1 MIAQRTVERLGTA
14 IAELHS
20 DYSEEDLAKILQYA
34 YQHRVLKDHPDEVA
48 DTLEQLAE
56 KLRNLAKQK
65 GLFATLKL
73 PKKKA
78 NGS

>member
-20 DYSEEDLAKILQYA
+20 DYSEKDLAKILQYA
-34 YQHRVLKDHPDEVA
+34 YEHRALKDHPREVA
-48 DTLEQLAE
+48 ENLEELAE
-56 KLRNLAKQK
+56 KIRQLCQQQGLVAK
-65 GLFATLKL
+65 LNL
-73 PKKKA
+73 PKKKS